1 MWSFYSLLI
10 MNHRNKSTL
19 FIFLSLSFLFS
30 SDGLA
35 QLQINEIMYDP
46 GQCSDSYCEWVELF
60 NNGSTPINI
69 SECSLNGKELS
80 GVIEPQDY
88 LLAVRNERNFSQYF
102 GNISSANKIIEL
114 SFSLKN
120 TGDNIT
126 LTGNGNCSD
135 TVDYSSFTALAAGN
149 NKSLEKREDHSWGE
163 SLVQGGTP
171 GQQNSIWD
179 LSVDYNSLEITE
191 ILPNPFG
198 EEDAPKPNGEWVE
211 LYNNGEKSV
220 DLQGLMLKDETE
232 GKLPIADNKVTG
244 GTIICGGCYKVVYR
258 DGDSDFALNQDY
270 EVVRLFAGDTILDSV
285 SYSGSTE
292 GMSWSKLQG
301 EWYGTVP
308 TPGAENKYVAGCD
321 WDINI
326 QMENKIFTG
335 TDLNFT
341 VAAERIYGFPQ
352 NITVRGTIE
361 DVFGEV
367 VKEYTPWTNDEVHT
381 SASKQYSPNLKED
394 VYQISFWFENLSC
407 ADNIIANNKAAALVA
422 INPQYKQTKSSLAI
436 EEIYLGND
444 EEAEWGDQFR
454 AKVNIYKGYET
465 KYSVQLWAERDGEKI
480 SKTTTVNI
488 DEKYKYYPL
497 TLPVQLEPNCNQK
510 IEDGTAQ
517 LVLDAF
523 GLQTKKEF
531 TIAGEDSEVCKDYLT
546 YVTELAKE
554 EEKQNLNS
562 AYEIIEFPS
571 SIEAGGIFR
580 IKVQL
585 LNDKNPHSYEVWSYL
600 YRGNKCYSCQDSALE
615 RDEHKQKVTLRE
627 NEAKIL
633 EFLLKADE
641 DMEEGEYKLKVSA
654 RKDEQ
659 KTTKDLIV
667 EIPLLP
673 RKDDSVVQL
682 QDDSVSLLGQEDDG
696 DGENGQSLS
705 PMKEAILPTVQGIT
719 VYQSSSEKA
728 RQLIPFILATT
739 FGLLCL
745 VFIGQAWQSRKT

>member
-1 MWSFYSLLI
+1 MVTYQ
-10 MNHRNKSTL
+10 NKKL
-19 FIFLSLSFLFS
+19 FIIFFLFFFMER
-30 SDGLA
+30 GIA

-46 GQCSDSYCEWVELF
+46 GQCSDSYCEWIELF

-258 DGDSDFALNQDY
+258 DGDRDFALNQDY

-292 GMSWSKLQG
+292 VMSWSKLQG

-308 TPGAENKYVAGCD
+308 TPGAENKYVA
-321 WDINI
+321 
-326 QMENKIFTG
+326 
-335 TDLNFT
+335 
-341 VAAERIYGFPQ
+341 
-352 NITVRGTIE
+352 
-361 DVFGEV
+361 
-367 VKEYTPWTNDEVHT
+367 
-381 SASKQYSPNLKED
+381 
-394 VYQISFWFENLSC
+394 
-407 ADNIIANNKAAALVA
+407 
-422 INPQYKQTKSSLAI
+422 
-436 EEIYLGND
+436 
-444 EEAEWGDQFR
+444 
-454 AKVNIYKGYET
+454 
-465 KYSVQLWAERDGEKI
+465 
-480 SKTTTVNI
+480 
-488 DEKYKYYPL
+488 
-497 TLPVQLEPNCNQK
+497 
-510 IEDGTAQ
+510 
-517 LVLDAF
+517 
-523 GLQTKKEF
+523 
-531 TIAGEDSEVCKDYLT
+531 
-546 YVTELAKE
+546 
-554 EEKQNLNS
+554 
-562 AYEIIEFPS
+562 
-571 SIEAGGIFR
+571 
-580 IKVQL
+580 
-585 LNDKNPHSYEVWSYL
+585 
-600 YRGNKCYSCQDSALE
+600 
-615 RDEHKQKVTLRE
+615 
-627 NEAKIL
+627 
-633 EFLLKADE
+633 
-641 DMEEGEYKLKVSA
+641 
-654 RKDEQ
+654 
-659 KTTKDLIV
+659 
-667 EIPLLP
+667 
-673 RKDDSVVQL
+673 
-682 QDDSVSLLGQEDDG
+682 
-696 DGENGQSLS
+696 
-705 PMKEAILPTVQGIT
+705 
-719 VYQSSSEKA
+719 
-728 RQLIPFILATT
+728 
-739 FGLLCL
+739 
-745 VFIGQAWQSRKT
+745 